1 MYKLTNSTSIVRLSD
16 GACIPDDPANSDR
29 QVYEQWL
36 AAGNEPLPIDQPT
49 GEEAE
54 AIERAWRDSELTKAD
69 IEVNKASDSAV
80 TAEAAWR
87 KYRVALR
94 NWPQSAGFPEKSG
107 RPAAPQYADLANWP

>member
-1 MYKLTNSTSIVRLSD
+1 MYELTNSAFVIRLSD
-16 GACIPDDPANSDR
+16 GACIPNDSANSDR

-69 IEVNKASDSAV
+69 IEVNKAVDSAHP
-80 TAEAAWR
+80 AESAWR
-87 KYRVALR
+87 QYRVALR
-94 NWPQSAGFPEKSG
+94 DWPQSPEFPDSSA